1 MEMNTPQQ
9 PPQEDPGSSLIS
21 DEKRQNLVY
30 AMGRLKAQA
39 EDTKMRINSS
49 QIRLETERKKKLGE
63 IFSKM
68 KLGGVDLSS
77 RESVSDYINRLKQ
90 NNPET
95 AVMFENAMGYLMS
108 GKTNMN
114 NEKLNETLPEDSRGY
129 SS

>member
-21 DEKRQNLVY
+21 DEKRQNLFY